1 MVRPIQAFTSVAIL
15 LAAFCACDKQPGV
28 TEQQKETKANEQA
41 AAARNDAIQQMET
54 AQAKAD
60 RERAEAQVT
69 FEKIREDY
77 RHMRRDDLADLD
89 KKIVDLHA
97 DVRTATG
104 KTKANLQQNLPS
116 IQARRDAFVRHMQE
130 LDTTTPAAWD
140 AAKANLDKEWIDLKA
155 QVDKAK

>member
-41 AAARNDAIQQMET
+41 AAARNDAFQQMET

-69 FEKIREDY
+69 FEKTREDY

-89 KKIVDLHA
+89 KKIVDLRA
-97 DVRTATG
+97 DARTATG

-116 IQARRDAFVRHMQE
+116 VQARRDAFARHMQE
-130 LDTTTPAAWD
+130 LDTATPAAWD

>member
-1 MVRPIQAFTSVAIL
+1 MVRPIQSFTSVAIL

-41 AAARNDAIQQMET
+41 ATARNDAFQQMEN

-69 FEKIREDY
+69 FEKTREDY
-77 RHMRRDDLADLD
+77 RHMRRDDLADID
-89 KKIVDLHA
+89 KKIVDLQA
-97 DVRTATG
+97 DARTATG
-104 KTKANLQQNLPS
+104 KKKAELQQNLAP

-130 LDTTTPAAWD
+130 LDTTPAASWD
-140 AAKANLDKEWIDLKA
+140 AMKANLDKEWNDLKA

>member
-1 MVRPIQAFTSVAIL
+1 
-15 LAAFCACDKQPGV
+15 
-28 TEQQKETKANEQA
+28 
-41 AAARNDAIQQMET
+41 
-54 AQAKAD
+54 
-60 RERAEAQVT
+60 
-69 FEKIREDY
+69 
-77 RHMRRDDLADLD
+77 
-89 KKIVDLHA
+89 
-97 DVRTATG
+97 VRTATG